1 MNTYFNQIVEEAIQ
15 ALYCSYDIARGQE
28 AFKKLQ
34 KASNEG
40 DVDAMYLLARCYG
53 GCDFCWKDFGFPE
66 DEDKMGKYMRMSILG
81 GSAMGVVG
89 SMRAGMLSAE
99 LEREMPFANIK
110 FPEDEDKMG
119 KYMRMSILGGSAM
132 GVVGSMRAGML
143 SAELEREMPFANIK
157 EAWDIVYQKA
167 RSGSGFCQNMIGNSY
182 YWLDIVR
189 IEGRTE
195 EQFSNFRQWIDYLR
209 VYQKARSGSGFCQNM
224 IGNSY
229 YWLDIV
235 RIEGRT
241 EEQFSNFRQWID
253 YLRSMMLESIPWY
266 EEALHNKIG
275 MAGRNLVNLYRD
287 GEEALQIRPQPQEA
301 VKILKMG
308 AELGLGEWMYHYGDH
323 VSQIEG
329 CEEEGVY
336 WYKRAAEAGVKN
348 AWYDMA
354 YAYYWGEG
362 VPKDLRKALEYAQ
375 KGLESSLDADC
386 RGIMGAIYF
395 EGGQGL
401 PKDYVRAV
409 QMLEQAR
416 AKGSSLYND
425 CLAVCYA
432 MGYGVPKIFIR
443 QNNCLRK

>member
-66 DEDKMGKYMRMSILG
+66 DEDKMEKYMH
-81 GSAMGVVG
+81 
-89 SMRAGMLSAE
+89 
-99 LEREMPFANIK
+99 
-110 FPEDEDKMG
+110 
-119 KYMRMSILGGSAM
+119 MSILGGSAM

-209 VYQKARSGSGFCQNM
+209 
-224 IGNSY
+224 
-229 YWLDIV
+229 
-235 RIEGRT
+235 
-241 EEQFSNFRQWID
+241 
-253 YLRSMMLESIPWY
+253 SMMLESIPWY
-266 EEALHNKIG
+266 EEALRNKIG

-287 GEEALQIRPQPQEA
+287 GEEALQIKPQPQEA

-336 WYKRAAEAGVKN
+336 WYKCAAEAGVKN

-362 VPKDLRKALEYAQ
+362 VHKDLRKALEYAQ

-395 EGGQGL
+395 EGGQGI

-432 MGYGVPKIFIR
+432 MGYGVTKNLYQAKQLLEEIDDCSDYTRFVWGLLYTEGVGVKQDVKEGIAYWKSVEEECPLAEQALAQYKKTWYGKWVR
-443 QNNCLRK
+443 R